1 MAWIRISQL
10 IILLCTLTSCMS
22 DQHLAPVTDGW
33 QQSKNTQGAYQVG
46 KGDTLYSI
54 AWRYG
59 LDYRDLAA
67 TNHISAPYAIH
78 TGQQLSLSTPTIKQV
93 DQPVAKTSPVKLVR
107 AQPAVATVP
116 QNTVS
121 QDNPVKPVKAA
132 VVSARAPEPVIEE
145 PRLVSNVKG
154 WVWPANGKVVAGYQD
169 NGGMNKGLDIAG
181 SMGAPVRAAAG
192 GRIVYCGSGLRG
204 YGNLIIIKHDSEFLS
219 AYAHNQKLLVHEGQA
234 VKTGEVIAT
243 IGDSDA
249 KRPVLHFEIRRAGK
263 PIDPLGILPQR
274 T

>member
-1 MAWIRISQL
+1 MAWLRILQIVITISML
-10 IILLCTLTSCMS
+10 NSCMS

-33 QQSKNTQGAYQVG
+33 QQTQHAQGTYHVG

-67 TNHISAPYAIH
+67 TNHISTPYEIH
-78 TGQQLSLSTPTIKQV
+78 TGQQLSLVTPSF
-93 DQPVAKTSPVKLVR
+93 KTTEEPIVKSIPPATKIVEQKPSATLVR
-107 AQPAVATVP
+107 QEVTSKPSKPIVAVKQPP
-116 QNTVS
+116 
-121 QDNPVKPVKAA
+121 
-132 VVSARAPEPVIEE
+132 IEE
-145 PRLVSNVKG
+145 PLPAINTSVKG
-154 WVWPANGKVVAGYQD
+154 WVWPSTGKVIAGYQD

-181 SMGAPVRAAAG
+181 PIGAPVHAAAG

-263 PIDPLGILPQR
+263 PIDPLGVLPQR